1 MYGRSAA
8 NAAIPAGAVT
18 AAVRYTV
25 QQECSTRSNTCRSGD
40 GSISAVHGTAGVQY
54 TQQELSR
61 QQQWWYNVQQDRR
74 SFSRSDGSTRIL
86 YCRNV
91 PYCAA
96 NGAQALVWLFVC
108 MPMWIH
114 CPWLGPGM
122 V

>member
-74 SFSRSDGSTRIL
+74 SFSRSDGSTRVL
-86 YCRNV
+86 YCRSV
-91 PYCAA
+91 LCSEWGTSLSLA
-96 NGAQALVWLFVC
+96 VC
-108 MPMWIH
+108 MYAYVDSLS
-114 CPWLGPGM
+114 WLGPGM